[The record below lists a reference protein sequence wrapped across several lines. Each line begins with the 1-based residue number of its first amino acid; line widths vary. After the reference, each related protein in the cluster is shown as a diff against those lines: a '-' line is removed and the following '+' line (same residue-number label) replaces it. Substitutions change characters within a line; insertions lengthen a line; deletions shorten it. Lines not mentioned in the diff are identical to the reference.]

1 MSTSA
6 ASQAAELSTDGM
18 AYAGQVMLVLLF
30 IIGLILVC
38 AWLFRKLSGQFHSVQ
53 GHLKV
58 VGSVGVGSRER
69 VVIVAAGDTWLVL
82 GVANGSVTK
91 LHEMP
96 PQAPPDAPSGDFKSR
111 LNQAFR
117 QQAFGKKS
125 ASDTTGDPQ

>member
-1 MSTSA
+1 MSASA
-6 ASQAAELSTDGM
+6 ATQAAELSTDGM

-30 IIGLILVC
+30 VIGLILVC

-58 VGSVGVGSRER
+58 VGSVAVGSRER

-82 GVANGSVTK
+82 GVANGNVSK

-96 PQAPPDAPSGDFKSR
+96 PQATPEVPSGDFKTR
-111 LNQAFR
+111 LQQAFR
-117 QQAFGKKS
+117 QQTGKSKDS
-125 ASDTTGDPQ
+125 HS